1 MEKLTRSK
9 PEVIIAGDYNINLLE
24 LAKRNIVN
32 KYFTF
37 ITSYNF
43 YPHITLPT
51 RFSRSNATLIDNF
64 LCKSSEVLSS
74 ATSGIL
80 IDKFS
85 DHQPYFICLKN
96 KKKYNKPQKYITIN
110 KLNTENI
117 HKFETELASAN
128 LLNSLDHDLDADPE
142 TNYNIFEVIID
153 NHRTER
159 FPNKIIKFNKLK
171 HKQNSCISIGILKSI
186 KFRND
191 LYRRMR
197 ISPPDGEA
205 HNIIAANLHTYNKIL
220 RRTIRLAKRNYYH
233 NLFKKYSNNIK
244 QTWTEINI
252 MLNKAKNKVKIPDYF
267 KSDGKK
273 IYDKRETAN
282 KFNSFFTNIGPSLTN
297 NIKKVTDK
305 RYSDYLTLKPEVNLN
320 FKPIT
325 ETVVDKIIT
334 NLNSKT
340 SFGHDGISTL
350 VFKSIKNI
358 IIKPLTIIINQTLK
372 KRFFPKKLKIAKVV
386 PIYKAGDNTM
396 FTNYRPISLLPA
408 ASKVFE
414 RAIHDQLYSY
424 LKTTIYFAKVN
435 MDLEKDIQR
444 N

>member
-1 MEKLTRSK
+1 MPDSVPVNEHMNMVNGHLANTR
-9 PEVIIAGDYNINLLE
+9 PM
-24 LAKRNIVN
+24 
-32 KYFTF
+32 
-37 ITSYNF
+37 
-43 YPHITLPT
+43 
-51 RFSRSNATLIDNF
+51 
-64 LCKSSEVLSS
+64 
-74 ATSGIL
+74 
-80 IDKFS
+80 
-85 DHQPYFICLKN
+85 
-96 KKKYNKPQKYITIN
+96 
-110 KLNTENI
+110 
-117 HKFETELASAN
+117 
-128 LLNSLDHDLDADPE
+128 
-142 TNYNIFEVIID
+142 
-153 NHRTER
+153 
-159 FPNKIIKFNKLK
+159 
-171 HKQNSCISIGILKSI
+171 
-186 KFRND
+186 
-191 LYRRMR
+191 LYC
-197 ISPPDGEA
+197 
-205 HNIIAANLHTYNKIL
+205 
-220 RRTIRLAKRNYYH
+220 
-233 NLFKKYSNNIK
+233 NNIK

-252 MLNKAKNKVKIPDYF
+252 MLNKAKNKVKISDYF
-267 KSDGKK
+267 KLDGKK

-282 KFNSFFTNIGPSLTN
+282 KFNSFFTNIGPSLAN

-372 KRFFPKKLKIAKVV
+372 KEMFPKKLKIAKVV

-424 LKTTIYFAKVN
+424 FEDNHLF
-435 MDLEKDIQR
+435 
-444 N
+444 